1 MSALRVPNPRRLP
14 SAAGRLLAILIVAQ
28 ASLMGA
34 ESAES
39 AEPAE
44 SADPYL
50 WLEDVEGERALA
62 WVAAQ
67 NRESEARLTA
77 DPRFAAVQT
86 AAYAVYAAAD
96 RIPYAAQAGQ
106 RMLNFWQDQAH
117 VRGLLRSAE
126 REAYLAGEPAWET
139 LLDLDQLAEAEGENW
154 VYKGVQCLQPEAR
167 RCLLRLSRGGGDAV
181 TVREFDLDAKRFV
194 TDGFVSSEAK
204 QSAAWLDADRLLIA
218 KAGDGFRVTDSGYAA
233 ELRLWRR
240 GEPLQGSQL
249 LLSVPADH
257 VAVSGAVL
265 KNALGTFPFA
275 VDSPTFF
282 EEDVYYLGNA
292 LGDPLG
298 NTLSDASNDA
308 AEPGLPGRGAG
319 LADESTIAPGDRRL
333 VGLGHPIVRKLPLPP
348 DVDWRGLFQ
357 DRVVGLTRSEWH
369 PALGAATP
377 AGSAPRTAA
386 PTVVAAES
394 SAAGAAGKTA
404 GEPVGEPSSLPIGE
418 PSSAPISETPG
429 TPTGEAIGQPF
440 GEPLGEPA
448 GQSLGQP
455 FGEPSGNSSGEP
467 FGKPFGK
474 PIPAGALFSI
484 PLSDLLAGQ
493 LASLEVL
500 VRPTARRA
508 VTGVQAGR
516 SSLYVSVTEDVVMQ
530 LLELRPQETGWGRQT
545 VPLPANG
552 SLSIVSASPHSD
564 LALVN
569 FEAFLKPDTLYAITP
584 GKAPKAVAQLP
595 ARFDA
600 AELSVRQTF
609 ATSSDGVKVP
619 CFIIEPKRLSGPLPT
634 LLYGYGGFEIALTPS
649 YLSPLATA
657 WLQAGGVFA
666 IANIRGGGEYGPRW
680 HQAALGPNRQRAYDD
695 FAAVAEHLAA
705 TGVTRPQQLGI
716 YGGSNGGL
724 LVGVAF
730 TQRPELFGAA
740 VSAVPLLDMLRY
752 DKLLAGASW
761 TGEYGDP
768 DDPEARR
775 WLAAYSPY
783 QNTRPDAAYPP
794 MFLTTSTKDDRVHP
808 GHARKMAARL
818 KAQGHAALYYENTEG
833 GHSAAANLA
842 QLARRDALVATFLMQ
857 ELMAE
862 PNFSE

>member
-1 MSALRVPNPRRLP
+1 MTALKAQRLR
-14 SAAGRLLAILIVAQ
+14 RLLAGARRTLPFLILAE
-28 ASLMGA
+28 ASLLA
-34 ESAES
+34 
-39 AEPAE
+39 AEP
-44 SADPYL
+44 ADPYL
-50 WLEDVEGERALA
+50 WLENIEGERALA
-62 WVAAQ
+62 WVEAQ

-77 DPRFAAVQT
+77 DPRFSAIEAT
-86 AAYAVYAAAD
+86 AYAVYAATD
-96 RIPYAAQAGQ
+96 RIPYARQAGQ
-106 RMLNFWQDQAH
+106 RMLNFWQDESH

-126 REAYLAGEPAWET
+126 RKAYLAGEPQWEV

-154 VYKGVQCLQPEAR
+154 VYKGAACLEPDAS
-167 RCLLRLSRGGGDAV
+167 RCLLMLSRGGSDAV
-181 TVREFDLDAKRFV
+181 TLREFDLDAKRFM

-204 QSAAWLDADRLLIA
+204 QSVAWLDADRLLIA
-218 KAGDGFRVTDSGYAA
+218 KAGDGFRATDSGYGA
-233 ELRLWRR
+233 ELRLWHR
-240 GEPLQGSQL
+240 GEPIKSSQVVL
-249 LLSVPADH
+249 EVPSDH
-257 VAVSGAVL
+257 VAVSGAVVR
-265 KNALGTFPFA
+265 NALGTFPFA

-282 EEDVYYLGNA
+282 EETVYA
-292 LGDPLG
+292 LGD
-298 NTLSDASNDA
+298 AS
-308 AEPGLPGRGAG
+308 EGEVVLK
-319 LADESTIAPGDRRL
+319 E
-333 VGLGHPIVRKLPLPP
+333 LPLPQ

-357 DRVVGLTRSEWH
+357 DRLIGLTRSEWH
-369 PALGAATP
+369 LNAD
-377 AGSAPRTAA
+377 
-386 PTVVAAES
+386 
-394 SAAGAAGKTA
+394 TA
-404 GEPVGEPSSLPIGE
+404 GEPV
-418 PSSAPISETPG
+418 
-429 TPTGEAIGQPF
+429 
-440 GEPLGEPA
+440 
-448 GQSLGQP
+448 
-455 FGEPSGNSSGEP
+455 
-467 FGKPFGK
+467 
-474 PIPAGALFSI
+474 PAGALFSV
-484 PLSDLLAGQ
+484 PLGDLLAGR
-493 LASLEVL
+493 LASVEAL

-508 VTGVQAGR
+508 VTDVRVGR
-516 SSLYVSVTEDVVMQ
+516 SSLYVSVSEDVVMQ
-530 LLELRPQETGWGRQT
+530 LLELRPQKTGWSRQA
-545 VPLPANG
+545 VPLPENG
-552 SLSIVSASPHSD
+552 SLSIVSTNSHSD

-584 GKAPKAVAQLP
+584 DKAPHPVAQLP

-600 AELSVRQTF
+600 AKLSARQTF

-619 CFIIEPKRLSGPLPT
+619 CFVIEPKGRRGPLPT

-657 WLQAGGVFA
+657 WLQSGGVFA
-666 IANIRGGGEYGPRW
+666 IANIRGGGEYGPEW

-730 TQRPELFGAA
+730 TQRPDLFGAA

-768 DDPEARR
+768 DNPEDRR

-783 QNTRPDAAYPP
+783 QNAHPDAAYPP
-794 MFLTTSTKDDRVHP
+794 VFLTTSTKDDRVHP

-818 KAQGHAALYYENTEG
+818 QAQGHGALYYENTEG

-862 PNFSE
+862 PNAPD

>member
-1 MSALRVPNPRRLP
+1 MTALKAQRLR
-14 SAAGRLLAILIVAQ
+14 RLLAGARRTLPFLIL
-28 ASLMGA
+28 A
-34 ESAES
+34 EACLLA
-39 AEPAE
+39 AEP
-44 SADPYL
+44 ADPYL
-50 WLEDVEGERALA
+50 WLENIEGERALA
-62 WVAAQ
+62 WVEAQ

-77 DPRFAAVQT
+77 DPRFSAIEAT
-86 AAYAVYAAAD
+86 AYAVYAATD
-96 RIPYAAQAGQ
+96 RIPYARQAGQ
-106 RMLNFWQDQAH
+106 RMLNFWQDESH

-126 REAYLAGEPAWET
+126 RKAYLASEPQWEV

-154 VYKGVQCLQPEAR
+154 VYKGAECLEPEAS
-167 RCLLRLSRGGGDAV
+167 RCLLRLSRGGSDAV
-181 TVREFDLDAKRFV
+181 TLREFDIDAKRFV

-204 QSAAWLDADRLLIA
+204 QSVAWLDVDRLLIA
-218 KAGDGFRVTDSGYAA
+218 KAGDGFRATDSGYGA
-233 ELRLWRR
+233 ELRLWHR
-240 GEPLQGSQL
+240 GEPIKSSQVVL
-249 LLSVPADH
+249 EVPSDH
-257 VAVSGAVL
+257 VAVSGAVVR
-265 KNALGTFPFA
+265 NALGTFPFA

-282 EEDVYYLGNA
+282 EETVYA
-292 LGDPLG
+292 LGD
-298 NTLSDASNDA
+298 AS
-308 AEPGLPGRGAG
+308 EGEVVLK
-319 LADESTIAPGDRRL
+319 E
-333 VGLGHPIVRKLPLPP
+333 LPLPQ

-357 DRVVGLTRSEWH
+357 DRLIGLTRSEWH
-369 PALGAATP
+369 PKAD
-377 AGSAPRTAA
+377 
-386 PTVVAAES
+386 
-394 SAAGAAGKTA
+394 TA
-404 GEPVGEPSSLPIGE
+404 GEPV
-418 PSSAPISETPG
+418 
-429 TPTGEAIGQPF
+429 
-440 GEPLGEPA
+440 
-448 GQSLGQP
+448 
-455 FGEPSGNSSGEP
+455 
-467 FGKPFGK
+467 
-474 PIPAGALFSI
+474 PAGALFAV
-484 PLSDLLAGQ
+484 PLDDLLTGR
-493 LASLEVL
+493 LASVEAL

-508 VTGVQAGR
+508 VTDVRVGR
-516 SSLYVSVTEDVVMQ
+516 SSLYVSVTQDVVMQ
-530 LLELRPQETGWGRQT
+530 LLELRPQKTGWSRQA
-545 VPLPANG
+545 VPLPESG
-552 SLSIVSASPHSD
+552 SLSIVSANAHSD

-584 GKAPKAVAQLP
+584 GKAPHPVAQLP

-600 AELSVRQTF
+600 ARLSARQTF

-619 CFIIEPKRLSGPLPT
+619 CFVIEPKGRLGPLPT

-666 IANIRGGGEYGPRW
+666 IANIRGGGEYGPEW

-768 DDPEARR
+768 DDPEDRR

-783 QNTRPDAAYPP
+783 QNAHPDAAYPP
-794 MFLTTSTKDDRVHP
+794 VFLTTSTKDDRVHP

-818 KAQGHAALYYENTEG
+818 QAQGHGALYYENTEG

-862 PNFSE
+862 PNSSG

>member
-1 MSALRVPNPRRLP
+1 MTALKAQGLR
-14 SAAGRLLAILIVAQ
+14 RLLAGAGRTLPFLILAE
-28 ASLMGA
+28 ASLLA
-34 ESAES
+34 
-39 AEPAE
+39 AEP
-44 SADPYL
+44 ADPYL
-50 WLEDVEGERALA
+50 WLEDIEGERALV
-62 WVAAQ
+62 WVEAQ

-77 DPRFAAVQT
+77 DPRFSTIEA
-86 AAYAVYAAAD
+86 AAYAVYAATD
-96 RIPYAAQAGQ
+96 RIPYARQAGQ
-106 RMLNFWQDQAH
+106 RMLNFWQDESH

-126 REAYLAGEPAWET
+126 LKAYLAGEPQWEV

-154 VYKGVQCLQPEAR
+154 VYKGAACLEPDAS
-167 RCLLRLSRGGGDAV
+167 RCLLMLSRGGSDAV
-181 TVREFDLDAKRFV
+181 TLREFDLDAKRFV

-204 QSAAWLDADRLLIA
+204 QSVAWLDVDRLLIA
-218 KAGDGFRVTDSGYAA
+218 KAGDGFRATDSGYGA
-233 ELRLWRR
+233 ELRLWHR
-240 GEPLQGSQL
+240 GEPIKSSQVL
-249 LLSVPADH
+249 LEVPSDH

-265 KNALGTFPFA
+265 RNALGTFPFA

-282 EEDVYYLGNA
+282 EETVYA
-292 LGDPLG
+292 LGDALEG
-298 NTLSDASNDA
+298 EDA
-308 AEPGLPGRGAG
+308 PK
-319 LADESTIAPGDRRL
+319 
-333 VGLGHPIVRKLPLPP
+333 KLPLPK

-357 DRVVGLTRSEWH
+357 DRLIGLTRSEWH
-369 PALGAATP
+369 PKA
-377 AGSAPRTAA
+377 
-386 PTVVAAES
+386 
-394 SAAGAAGKTA
+394 KTA
-404 GEPVGEPSSLPIGE
+404 GEPV
-418 PSSAPISETPG
+418 
-429 TPTGEAIGQPF
+429 
-440 GEPLGEPA
+440 
-448 GQSLGQP
+448 
-455 FGEPSGNSSGEP
+455 
-467 FGKPFGK
+467 
-474 PIPAGALFSI
+474 PAGALFAV
-484 PLSDLLAGQ
+484 PLGDLLAGR
-493 LASLEVL
+493 LPSVETL

-508 VTGVQAGR
+508 VTDVRVGQ

-530 LLELRPQETGWGRQT
+530 LLELRPQKTGWSRQA
-545 VPLPANG
+545 VPLPENG
-552 SLSIVSASPHSD
+552 SLSIVSANAHSD

-584 GKAPKAVAQLP
+584 GQAPHTVAQLP

-600 AELSVRQTF
+600 AKLSARQTF

-619 CFIIEPKRLSGPLPT
+619 CFMIEPEGRRGPLPT

-666 IANIRGGGEYGPRW
+666 IANIRGGGEYGPEW

-768 DDPEARR
+768 DNPEDRR

-783 QNTRPDAAYPP
+783 QNAHPEAAYPP
-794 MFLTTSTKDDRVHP
+794 VFLTTSTKDDRVHP

-818 KAQGHAALYYENTEG
+818 KAQGHEALYYENTEG

-862 PNFSE
+862 PNAPD

>member
-1 MSALRVPNPRRLP
+1 MTALKAQRLR
-14 SAAGRLLAILIVAQ
+14 RLLAGARRTLPFLIL
-28 ASLMGA
+28 A
-34 ESAES
+34 EACLLA
-39 AEPAE
+39 AEP
-44 SADPYL
+44 ADPYL
-50 WLEDVEGERALA
+50 WLENIEGERALA
-62 WVAAQ
+62 WVEAQ

-77 DPRFAAVQT
+77 DPRFSAIEAT
-86 AAYAVYAAAD
+86 AYAVYAATD
-96 RIPYAAQAGQ
+96 RIPYARQAGQ
-106 RMLNFWQDQAH
+106 RMLNFWQDESH

-126 REAYLAGEPAWET
+126 RKAYLASEPQWEV

-154 VYKGVQCLQPEAR
+154 VYKGAECLEPEAS
-167 RCLLRLSRGGGDAV
+167 RCLLRLSRGGSDAV
-181 TVREFDLDAKRFV
+181 TLREFDIDAKRFV

-204 QSAAWLDADRLLIA
+204 QSVAWLDVDRLLIA
-218 KAGDGFRVTDSGYAA
+218 KAGDGFRATDSGYGA
-233 ELRLWRR
+233 ELRLWHR
-240 GEPLQGSQL
+240 GEPIKSSQVL
-249 LLSVPADH
+249 LEVPSDH
-257 VAVSGAVL
+257 VAVGGAVVR
-265 KNALGTFPFA
+265 NALGTFPFA

-282 EEDVYYLGNA
+282 EETVYA
-292 LGDPLG
+292 LGD
-298 NTLSDASNDA
+298 AS
-308 AEPGLPGRGAG
+308 EGKGA
-319 LADESTIAPGDRRL
+319 PK
-333 VGLGHPIVRKLPLPP
+333 KLPLPQ

-357 DRVVGLTRSEWH
+357 DRLIGLTRSDWH
-369 PALGAATP
+369 PK
-377 AGSAPRTAA
+377 AG
-386 PTVVAAES
+386 
-394 SAAGAAGKTA
+394 TA
-404 GEPVGEPSSLPIGE
+404 GEPV
-418 PSSAPISETPG
+418 
-429 TPTGEAIGQPF
+429 
-440 GEPLGEPA
+440 
-448 GQSLGQP
+448 
-455 FGEPSGNSSGEP
+455 
-467 FGKPFGK
+467 
-474 PIPAGALFSI
+474 PAGALFAV
-484 PLSDLLAGQ
+484 PLSDLLAGR
-493 LASLEVL
+493 LAGVEVL

-508 VTGVQAGR
+508 VTGVRVGR
-516 SSLYVSVTEDVVMQ
+516 SSLYVSVTDDVVMQ
-530 LLELRPQETGWGRQT
+530 LLELRPQKTGWRRQA
-545 VPLPANG
+545 VPLPENG
-552 SLSIVSASPHSD
+552 SLSIVSANAHSD

-584 GKAPKAVAQLP
+584 GKAPHPVAQLP

-600 AELSVRQTF
+600 ARLSARQTF

-619 CFIIEPKRLSGPLPT
+619 CFVIEPKGRLGPLPT

-666 IANIRGGGEYGPRW
+666 IANIRGGGEYGPEW

-768 DDPEARR
+768 DDPEDRR

-783 QNTRPDAAYPP
+783 QNAHPDAAYPP
-794 MFLTTSTKDDRVHP
+794 VFLTTSTKDDRVHP

-818 KAQGHAALYYENTEG
+818 QAQGHGALYYENTEG

-857 ELMAE
+857 ELMA
-862 PNFSE
+862 SALR

>member
-1 MSALRVPNPRRLP
+1 MSALNVQGFRRLLA
-14 SAAGRLLAILIVAQ
+14 AAGRTLPILILAEASLLA
-28 ASLMGA
+28 
-34 ESAES
+34 
-39 AEPAE
+39 AEP
-44 SADPYL
+44 ADPYL
-50 WLEDVEGERALA
+50 WLEDIEGEPALA
-62 WVAAQ
+62 WVEAQ

-77 DPRFAAVQT
+77 DPRFSAVEK
-86 AAYAVYAAAD
+86 AAYRVYAATD
-96 RIPYAAQAGQ
+96 RIPYARQAGQ
-106 RMLNFWQDQAH
+106 RLLNFWQDQTH
-117 VRGLLRSAE
+117 VRGLLRSTE
-126 REAYLAGEPAWET
+126 LQTYLTGEPQWEV
-139 LLDLDQLAEAEGENW
+139 LLDIDQLAEAEGENW
-154 VYKGVQCLQPEAR
+154 VYKGAECLEPDAS
-167 RCLLRLSRGGGDAV
+167 RCLLMLSRGGGDAV

-204 QSAAWLDADRLLIA
+204 QSVAWLDADRLLIA
-218 KAGDGFRVTDSGYAA
+218 KAGDGFRATDSGYGA

-240 GEPLQGSQL
+240 DEPLAASQL
-249 LLSVPADH
+249 LLEVPSDH

-265 KNALGTFPFA
+265 KDALGTFPFA
-275 VDSPTFF
+275 VDAPAFF
-282 EEDVYYLGNA
+282 REDVYYLGDA
-292 LGDPLG
+292 LDG
-298 NTLSDASNDA
+298 
-308 AEPGLPGRGAG
+308 EGA
-319 LADESTIAPGDRRL
+319 P
-333 VGLGHPIVRKLPLPP
+333 RKLPLPP

-357 DRVVGLTRSEWH
+357 GRLIGLTRSEWR
-369 PALGAATP
+369 P
-377 AGSAPRTAA
+377 
-386 PTVVAAES
+386 S
-394 SAAGAAGKTA
+394 SGAAG
-404 GEPVGEPSSLPIGE
+404 EPIGQ
-418 PSSAPISETPG
+418 T
-429 TPTGEAIGQPF
+429 
-440 GEPLGEPA
+440 
-448 GQSLGQP
+448 
-455 FGEPSGNSSGEP
+455 
-467 FGKPFGK
+467 
-474 PIPAGALFSI
+474 IPAGALFSV
-484 PLSDLLAGQ
+484 PLGDLLAGR
-493 LASLEVL
+493 LAGVEAL

-508 VTGVQAGR
+508 VTDVRVGR

-530 LLELRPQETGWGRQT
+530 LLELRPQEAGWGRQN
-545 VPLPANG
+545 VPLPGNG
-552 SLSIVSASPHSD
+552 TLSIVSANPHSD

-584 GKAPKAVAQLP
+584 GKAPNPVTQLP

-600 AELSVRQTF
+600 AKLSARQTF

-619 CFIIEPKRLSGPLPT
+619 CFVIEPKGRRGPLPT

-657 WLQAGGVFA
+657 WLQSGGVFA
-666 IANIRGGGEYGPRW
+666 IANIRGGGEYGPQW

-695 FAAVAEHLAA
+695 FAAIAEHLAA

-724 LVGVAF
+724 LVGVAL
-730 TQRPELFGAA
+730 TQRPDLYGAA

-783 QNTRPDAAYPP
+783 QNTHPDAVYPP
-794 MFLTTSTKDDRVHP
+794 VFLTTSTKDDRVHP

-818 KAQGHAALYYENTEG
+818 KAQGHEALYYENTEG

-862 PNFSE
+862 PNSAD